1 MLALA
6 STAKPPR
13 SAMINYA
20 DKQAGLAASRMSG
33 NDKLV
38 TGNPSE
44 ATIVV
49 SRPRLARPVVTATTS
64 SPGTDHEVQISS
76 QDIETGLKML
86 LDKVQQVYGGRGK
99 VKRQKKFCSTQN
111 KCSVKFVGPE
121 RAARVLDAAL
131 QSIEDLQKK
140 ETVWT
145 FSQKIEVSVI

>member
-33 NDKLV
+33 N
-38 TGNPSE
+38 E
-44 ATIVV
+44 ATIVD
-49 SRPRLARPVVTATTS
+49 SRPGLARPVITATTS
-64 SPGTDHEVQISS
+64 SPSTDHEVQISS